1 MVWVGQWVT
10 LWRER
15 LWPEALAMARSPTA
29 RNSAIVFAGH
39 LLTAGLGFVAV
50 LVVSRTLGP
59 ANFGLFSAAQAVIL
73 VVSGV
78 ADLGLSITLVRF
90 VARDLHVDQH
100 RAHLTLQMATGVRLA
115 MVVLIMLLG
124 WPLAQATVRWG
135 LGGQGSPAFAWLA
148 LIGAAVT
155 LSLNFQVAI
164 FQAYQRFLRLSA
176 WTVGMNVLKLALVAG
191 LWWLGWLW
199 AGSAL
204 VAYVLATTVAVL
216 VAWIFLPRRFLRQP
230 AAMGERWAA
239 LSALFGFSKW
249 VTVNYVA
256 AVLASRVDI
265 FLLAHFRGP
274 TEVGLYSAAFQLA
287 MVFPLLAGALFT
299 VLLPHVSQMQGKVQ
313 LQAFMRRTLAVSGI
327 GLLLALPAVLFA
339 SPLVHLLFSA
349 RYAASAGIF
358 QVLCLNFVLALVIQ
372 PLSTVLYATDRP
384 DAMAAVT
391 GLQLVLAVAGNW
403 LLVPLYGGLGAAW
416 VALAVTLVGGALTV
430 GLAWRQ
436 VRSQ

>member
-1 MVWVGQWVT
+1 MARLSQ
-10 LWRER
+10 LAARWREQ

-39 LLTAGLGFVAV
+39 LLTAGLGFIAV

-78 ADLGLSITLVRF
+78 ADLGLSVTMVRF
-90 VARDLHVDQH
+90 VARDLPVDEQ
-100 RAHLTLQMATGVRLA
+100 RAHLTLQTATGVRLVIA
-115 MVVLIMLLG
+115 LLIVLLS

-135 LGGQGSPAFAWLA
+135 LGGQGSPAFACLA
-148 LIGAAVT
+148 LIGAAAT
-155 LSLNFQVAI
+155 LTLNFQVAI

-191 LWWLGWLW
+191 LWWLGWLR

-204 VAYVLATTVAVL
+204 VAYVLATAVAVL
-216 VAWIFLPRRFLRQP
+216 VAWLFLPRRFLRQP
-230 AAMGERWAA
+230 AAIGERRAA
-239 LSALFGFSKW
+239 LSSLFGFSKW
-249 VTVNYVA
+249 VTVGYVA
-256 AVLASRVDI
+256 GMFMSRVDI
-265 FLLAHFRGP
+265 FLLAHFRGSE
-274 TEVGLYSAAFQLA
+274 EVGLYSAAFQLA
-287 MVFPLLAGALFT
+287 MIFPLLAGVLFT
-299 VLLPHVSQMQGKVQ
+299 VLLPHVSQMQGKAQ
-313 LQAFMRRTLAVSGI
+313 LQPFLRRTLAVSGI

-339 SPLVHLLFSA
+339 GPLVHLLFSA

-358 QVLCLNFVLALVIQ
+358 QVLCLNFVLALVTQ

-384 DAMAAVT
+384 DAMAAVAS
-391 GLQLVLAVAGNW
+391 LQLALAVAGNW
-403 LLVPLYGGLGAAW
+403 LSVPRYGGLGAAW
-416 VALAVTLVGGALTV
+416 ATVAVTLVGGTLTI

-436 VRSQ
+436 VHS

>member
-1 MVWVGQWVT
+1 MARLSQ
-10 LWRER
+10 LAAMWREQ

-29 RNSAIVFAGH
+29 RDSAIVFAGH

-78 ADLGLSITLVRF
+78 TDLGLSITMVRF
-90 VARDLHVDQH
+90 VARDLRMDEP
-100 RAHLTLQMATGVRLA
+100 RAHLTLQTATGVRLA
-115 MVVLIMLLG
+115 MVVLIVLLS
-124 WPLAQATVRWG
+124 WPLAQATVRLG
-135 LGGQGSPAFAWLA
+135 LGGQGSPAFACLA

-155 LSLNFQVAI
+155 LLLNFQVAI

-191 LWWLGWLW
+191 LWWLSWLR

-216 VAWIFLPRRFLRQP
+216 VAWIFLPRRFLRQSAVP
-230 AAMGERWAA
+230 GERRTILAA
-239 LSALFGFSKW
+239 LFSFSKW
-249 VTVNYVA
+249 VTVNYVMA
-256 AVLASRVDI
+256 MLMSRVDV
-265 FLLAHFRGP
+265 FMLAHFRG
-274 TEVGLYSAAFQLA
+274 TAEVGLYSAAFQLA
-287 MVFPLLAGALFT
+287 TVFPLLAGALFT
-299 VLLPHVSQMQGKVQ
+299 VLLPKVSQMQGIAQ
-313 LQAFMRRTLAVSGI
+313 LQAFVRRMLVVSGI

-339 SPLVHLLFSA
+339 GPLVHLLFSA

-358 QVLCLNFVLALVIQ
+358 QVLCLNFMLTLVTQ

-384 DAMAAVT
+384 DAMAAVAS
-391 GLQLVLAVAGNW
+391 LQLALAVAGNW

-416 VALAVTLVGGALTV
+416 VTVAVTFIGGALTI
-430 GLAWRQ
+430 GLTWQ
-436 VRSQ
+436 QIHG

>member
-1 MVWVGQWVT
+1 MARLSQ
-10 LWRER
+10 LAARWREQ

-39 LLTAGLGFVAV
+39 LLTAGLGFIAV

-78 ADLGLSITLVRF
+78 ADLGLSVTMVRF
-90 VARDLHVDQH
+90 VARDLPVDEQ
-100 RAHLTLQMATGVRLA
+100 RAHLTLQTATGVRLVIA
-115 MVVLIMLLG
+115 LLIVLLS

-135 LGGQGSPAFAWLA
+135 LGGQGSPAFACLA
-148 LIGAAVT
+148 LIGAAAT
-155 LSLNFQVAI
+155 LTLNFQVAI

-191 LWWLGWLW
+191 LWWLGWLR

-204 VAYVLATTVAVL
+204 VAYVLATAVAVL
-216 VAWIFLPRRFLRQP
+216 VAWLFLPRRFLRQP
-230 AAMGERWAA
+230 AAIGERRAA
-239 LSALFGFSKW
+239 LSSLFGFSKW
-249 VTVNYVA
+249 VTVGYVA
-256 AVLASRVDI
+256 GMLMSRVDI
-265 FLLAHFRGP
+265 FLLAHFRGSE
-274 TEVGLYSAAFQLA
+274 EVGLYSAAFQLA
-287 MVFPLLAGALFT
+287 MIFPLLAGVLFT
-299 VLLPHVSQMQGKVQ
+299 VLLPHVSQMQGKAQ
-313 LQAFMRRTLAVSGI
+313 LQPFLRRTLAVSGI

-339 SPLVHLLFSA
+339 GPLVHLLFSA

-358 QVLCLNFVLALVIQ
+358 QVLCLNFVLALVTQ

-384 DAMAAVT
+384 DAMAAVAS
-391 GLQLVLAVAGNW
+391 LQLALAVAGNW
-403 LLVPLYGGLGAAW
+403 LLVPRYGGLGAAW
-416 VALAVTLVGGALTV
+416 ATVAVTLVGGALTI

-436 VRSQ
+436 VHS

>member
-1 MVWVGQWVT
+1 MARLSQ
-10 LWRER
+10 LAARWREQ

-39 LLTAGLGFVAV
+39 LLTAGLGFIAV

-78 ADLGLSITLVRF
+78 ADLGLSVTMVRF
-90 VARDLHVDQH
+90 VARDLPVDEQ
-100 RAHLTLQMATGVRLA
+100 RAHLTLQTATGVRLVIA
-115 MVVLIMLLG
+115 LLIVLLS

-135 LGGQGSPAFAWLA
+135 LGGQGSPAFACLA
-148 LIGAAVT
+148 LIGAAAT
-155 LSLNFQVAI
+155 LTLNFQVAI

-191 LWWLGWLW
+191 LWWLGWLR

-204 VAYVLATTVAVL
+204 VAYVLATAVAVL

-230 AAMGERWAA
+230 AAIGERRAA
-239 LSALFGFSKW
+239 LSSLFGFSKW
-249 VTVNYVA
+249 VTVGYVA
-256 AVLASRVDI
+256 GMFMSRVDI
-265 FLLAHFRGP
+265 FLLAHFRGSE
-274 TEVGLYSAAFQLA
+274 EVGLYSAAFQLA
-287 MVFPLLAGALFT
+287 MIFPLLAGVLFT
-299 VLLPHVSQMQGKVQ
+299 VLLPHVSQMQGKAQ
-313 LQAFMRRTLAVSGI
+313 LQPFLRRTLAVSGI

-339 SPLVHLLFSA
+339 GPLVHLLFSA
-349 RYAASAGIF
+349 RYAASVGIF
-358 QVLCLNFVLALVIQ
+358 QVLCLNFVLALVTQ

-384 DAMAAVT
+384 DAMAAVAS
-391 GLQLVLAVAGNW
+391 LQLALAVAGNW
-403 LLVPLYGGLGAAW
+403 LLVPRYGGLGAAW
-416 VALAVTLVGGALTV
+416 ATVAVTLVGGALTI

-436 VRSQ
+436 VHS

>member
-1 MVWVGQWVT
+1 
-10 LWRER
+10 
-15 LWPEALAMARSPTA
+15 
-29 RNSAIVFAGH
+29 
-39 LLTAGLGFVAV
+39 
-50 LVVSRTLGP
+50 
-59 ANFGLFSAAQAVIL
+59 
-73 VVSGV
+73 
-78 ADLGLSITLVRF
+78 
-90 VARDLHVDQH
+90 
-100 RAHLTLQMATGVRLA
+100 
-115 MVVLIMLLG
+115 
-124 WPLAQATVRWG
+124 
-135 LGGQGSPAFAWLA
+135 
-148 LIGAAVT
+148 
-155 LSLNFQVAI
+155 VAI

-191 LWWLGWLW
+191 LWWAGWLR

-230 AAMGERWAA
+230 AATGERRAA

-256 AVLASRVDI
+256 AVLASRVDV

-287 MVFPLLAGALFT
+287 MVFPLLAGALFI
-299 VLLPHVSQMQGKVQ
+299 VLLPHVSQMQGKAQ
-313 LQAFMRRTLAVSGI
+313 LRAFLRRTLAVSGI

-339 SPLVHLLFSA
+339 GPLVHLLFSA

-358 QVLCLNFVLALVIQ
+358 QVLCLNFVLALVTQ

-416 VALAVTLVGGALTV
+416 VAVAVTLVGSALTV